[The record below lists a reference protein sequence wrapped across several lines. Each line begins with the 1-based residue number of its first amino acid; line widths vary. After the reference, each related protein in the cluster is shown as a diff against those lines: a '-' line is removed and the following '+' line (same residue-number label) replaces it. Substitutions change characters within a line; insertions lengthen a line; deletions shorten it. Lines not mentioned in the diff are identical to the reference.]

1 MVSSTGNISGAQSVR
16 RALDVLRLLALHEG
30 SGMTLQELIA
40 HSGLERSTAHR
51 LASCLVEENFAR
63 RDPDTR
69 RYHLGV
75 DAMYIGFSTMHR
87 TPIVETLRPLVKKLT
102 RLTGDTV
109 FVVIQQGDYALC
121 LMREHGD
128 FPVRI
133 FTIDEGEKRLMGMG
147 AGGLAMLA
155 KYEDEDVA
163 RIHAR
168 HAGCYERNGLA
179 LDELLRRI
187 RRTREQGFSEIV
199 DGITPGISGVGYC
212 FPLSRVA
219 RAAISFG
226 AISTRLDAPRR
237 QELGALLVAE
247 CDAWVS
253 AQASLSDQMVSLMPS
268 A

>member
-1 MVSSTGNISGAQSVR
+1 MASSTSAVSGAQSVR
-16 RALDVLRLLALHEG
+16 RALDLLRLLALHEG
-30 SGMTLQELIA
+30 SGLTLQELIS
-40 HSGLERSTAHR
+40 HSGLERSTVHR

-75 DAMYIGFSTMHR
+75 DAMYIGFSSMHR

-155 KYEDEDVA
+155 KYSDDEVA
-163 RIHAR
+163 QTHAR
-168 HAGCYERNGLA
+168 HAACYERNGLG
-179 LDELLRRI
+179 LEELLRRL
-187 RRTREQGFSEIV
+187 RRTRDQGFSEIV

-212 FPLSRVA
+212 FPMSRVA

-226 AISTRLDAPRR
+226 AISTRLDAARR

-253 AQASLSDQMVSLMPS
+253 AQASMADETAAFTPS